1 MKCINR
7 FMKKSRLLCVVCI
20 AAIFISGCSTEKIA
34 NAYDVYSNDY
44 TMGNNTYTYFGSNL
58 CVTNNVN
65 YGTDQTH
72 SQVAEGAGLFNID
85 TNEVLYSQNIF
96 DRLYPASTTKILTAY
111 IIIRYGNLDDM
122 VTVSA
127 NAANQEESSS
137 VCGINEG
144 DVISVRELLYGLM
157 LVSGNDAAVALAE
170 YYSGSVEAFAEVMNE
185 EALKMG
191 ASNSHFVNPSGYP
204 DDNHYT
210 TVYDMYLIFSNAVS
224 LQAFQEIINTKTI
237 DVTYSSASG
246 SIVEKTYNNSNHYI
260 AGTCE
265 APEGISVIGGK
276 TGTTYDAG
284 YCLVLLSTNE
294 KGERLISIVFK
305 ADGKSNLYLLMND
318 ILSSFGN

>member
-7 FMKKSRLLCVVCI
+7 LKKSRLLCVLCI
-20 AAIFISGCSTEKIA
+20 AALFVTGCGAQKVV

-44 TMGNNTYTYFGSNL
+44 TLGSNTYTYFGSNL

-72 SQVAEGAGLFNID
+72 SDVAEGAGLFNID
-85 TNEVLYSQNIF
+85 TKEVLYSQNIF
-96 DRLYPASTTKILTAY
+96 DKLYPASTTKILTAY

-127 NAANQEESSS
+127 NAANQDESSS

-144 DVISVRELLYGLM
+144 DVTSVRNLLYGL
-157 LVSGNDAAVALAE
+157 LLCSGNDAAVALAE
-170 YYSGSVEAFAEVMNE
+170 YYSGSVEAFADVMNA

-191 ASNSHFVNPSGYP
+191 ATNSHFVNPSGFP
-204 DDNHYT
+204 DENHYT
-210 TVYDMYLIFSNAVS
+210 TVYDMYLIFSNAIS
-224 LQAFQEIINTKTI
+224 LETFQQIISTQTI
-237 DVTYSSASG
+237 DVTYANAAG
-246 SIVEKTYNNSNHYI
+246 NTIDKTYNNTNQYLTGAS
-260 AGTCE
+260 E
-265 APEGISVIGGK
+265 APEGINVIGGK

-284 YCLVLLSTNE
+284 YCLVLLSTNA

>member
-1 MKCINR
+1 
-7 FMKKSRLLCVVCI
+7 
-20 AAIFISGCSTEKIA
+20 
-34 NAYDVYSNDY
+34 
-44 TMGNNTYTYFGSNL
+44 
-58 CVTNNVN
+58 
-65 YGTDQTH
+65 
-72 SQVAEGAGLFNID
+72 
-85 TNEVLYSQNIF
+85 
-96 DRLYPASTTKILTAY
+96 
-111 IIIRYGNLDDM
+111 
-122 VTVSA
+122 
-127 NAANQEESSS
+127 
-137 VCGINEG
+137 
-144 DVISVRELLYGLM
+144 M

-260 AGTCE
+260 AETCE